1 MNYTPIK
8 IILYNAQFYCCH
20 LSAFVNTT
28 GCFYLSFIPSAQ
40 QSLWF
45 GRRSV
50 NAEHIPVP
58 TVKLGGRYSLGM
70 HLNTVSFPSLEAQGT
85 QSEVRWVLIQFNLCR
100 DVRVY
105 CPHPL
110 DLEKC
115 HPPPLCQAIQDHPS
129 HWAQASGFHRTAL
142 WVSLPGQG
150 QPEFSRSRTILGN
163 ICTRGTT
170 NTFVFFQHSL
180 LCLSQTPP
188 FLQQKSQPWE
198 ECSIGLWEDF
208 SPSKW
213 GLALGICEIIS
224 KEIISEANKQSLK
237 KSNENRTRHSWRC
250 LR

>member
-85 QSEVRWVLIQFNLCR
+85 QSEVRWALIQFNLCR
-100 DVRVY
+100 DVRMY

-115 HPPPLCQAIQDHPS
+115 HPCARP
-129 HWAQASGFHRTAL
+129 
-142 WVSLPGQG
+142 
-150 QPEFSRSRTILGN
+150 SRTILLTGHRPLGSTGQRSEFL
-163 ICTRGTT
+163 CQGRG
-170 NTFVFFQHSL
+170 
-180 LCLSQTPP
+180 SQS
-188 FLQQKSQPWE
+188 SQGP
-198 ECSIGLWEDF
+198 GLY
-208 SPSKW
+208 
-213 GLALGICEIIS
+213 
-224 KEIISEANKQSLK
+224 
-237 KSNENRTRHSWRC
+237 
-250 LR
+250 